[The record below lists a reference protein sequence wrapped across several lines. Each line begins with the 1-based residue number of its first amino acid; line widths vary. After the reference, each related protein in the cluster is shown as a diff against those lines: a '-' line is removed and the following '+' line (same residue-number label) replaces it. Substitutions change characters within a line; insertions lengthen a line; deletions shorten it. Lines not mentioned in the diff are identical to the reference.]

1 MKEAEY
7 SAYNTRTIVQDE
19 FDPTHIPYIVP
30 MYVRAGAIIPT
41 VEIEQYVGEKNE
53 KGMPN
58 TITLNIYPGEQGEYT
73 MYLDDGVS
81 SPSQPEL
88 FKQIGIDPQ
97 ANGEYR
103 EVHISH
109 QWTDKRTRR
118 ITVSRVHDGYT
129 PKYEKYFCLAV
140 LHDPSDA
147 EAPVENIK
155 LNGTTITKVE
165 TKEAFEST
173 EADVWYFNPTERVSY
188 VKVMDDRKEALADVI
203 YNERKK

>member
-1 MKEAEY
+1 MVKNNLTDNENHAQHNQPILRKTVFPLPEGRRLFCGFYLLGQNSQSFRLRFRSCMKEAEY

-81 SPSQPEL
+81 RPSQPEL
-88 FKQIGIDPQ
+88 FKRKPLNRRKRIHGISIRQ
-97 ANGEYR
+97 
-103 EVHISH
+103 
-109 QWTDKRTRR
+109 
-118 ITVSRVHDGYT
+118 
-129 PKYEKYFCLAV
+129 
-140 LHDPSDA
+140 
-147 EAPVENIK
+147 
-155 LNGTTITKVE
+155 
-165 TKEAFEST
+165 KESA
-173 EADVWYFNPTERVSY
+173 
-188 VKVMDDRKEALADVI
+188 M
-203 YNERKK
+203 